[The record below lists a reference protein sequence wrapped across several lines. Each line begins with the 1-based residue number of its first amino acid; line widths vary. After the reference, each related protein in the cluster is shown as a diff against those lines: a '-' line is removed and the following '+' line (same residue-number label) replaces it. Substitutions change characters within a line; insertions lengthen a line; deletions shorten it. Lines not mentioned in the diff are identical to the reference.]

1 MYLQDIKLID
11 MRFSIWDKKK
21 SDPKEG
27 SYEFDK
33 KVYVDFMGNKEAR
46 PDVWFTWCRY
56 DPSNNYRELREWKI
70 MWGYTP
76 VNIDT
81 DPYWP
86 ESVPPD
92 VNGNYVFGDLILVK
106 CRLIDYLKRQ
116 LEDLKRSKSASQAKL
131 DGWQAQME
139 KAGASIPESMIQELI
154 G

>member
-1 MYLQDIKLID
+1 MYLQDIKVID
-11 MRFSIWDKKK
+11 LRFSEVDKKK
-21 SDPKEG
+21 SNPKEG
-27 SYEFDK
+27 SYEFKK
-33 KVYVDFMGNKEAR
+33 KVYVDFKGNKEAR

-56 DPSNNYRELREWKI
+56 DPVNNYRELRVWKI

-92 VNGNYVFGDLILVK
+92 ASGNYVFGDLILVK

-116 LEDLKRSKSASQAKL
+116 LEDMQRSKSASQAKL

-139 KAGASIPESMIQELI
+139 KAGASIPESMIKELV

>member
-1 MYLQDIKLID
+1 MYLQDIKVID
-11 MRFSIWDKKK
+11 LRFSEVDKKK
-21 SDPKEG
+21 SNPKEG
-27 SYEFDK
+27 SYEFKK
-33 KVYVDFMGNKEAR
+33 KVYVDFKGNKEAR
-46 PDVWFTWCRY
+46 PNYWFTWCRY
-56 DPSNNYRELREWKI
+56 DPVNNYRELREWKI

-116 LEDLKRSKSASQAKL
+116 LEDMQRSKSASQAKL

-139 KAGASIPESMIQELI
+139 KAGASIPESMIKELV